1 MAGSNAGSNI
11 LHSINK
17 GKDMAIGHVKKE
29 FQIISRYLSLVC
41 EIIIMLGMVFAL
53 LAAVCYGLAAAIQ
66 KKSMG
71 DQRHFDMGEILKD
84 RLWLSSIL
92 VGFVGIIFYLLALAN
107 AGLTEVQPFLSLS
120 LIIPIIAGLVFFR
133 EKLGRIQWIAIVL
146 VLAGIILVSV

>member
-1 MAGSNAGSNI
+1 
-11 LHSINK
+11 
-17 GKDMAIGHVKKE
+17 
-29 FQIISRYLSLVC
+29 
-41 EIIIMLGMVFAL
+41 MLGMVFAL

-71 DQRHFDMGEILKD
+71 GQRHFDMGEILKD

-133 EKLGRIQWIAIVL
+133 EKLGRIQWIAIAL
-146 VLAGIILVSV
+146 VLAGIIMVSV